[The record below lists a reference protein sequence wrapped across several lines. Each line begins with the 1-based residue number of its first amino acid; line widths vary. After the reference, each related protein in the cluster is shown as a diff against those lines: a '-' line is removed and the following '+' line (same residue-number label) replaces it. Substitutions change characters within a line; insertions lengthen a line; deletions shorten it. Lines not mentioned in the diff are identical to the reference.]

1 MNPNI
6 KFHIISDKTKTSQYI
21 KKNILKKISK
31 HKLSK
36 SNRIMVIGG
45 DGFMLNSL
53 KKYYKFK
60 KPFYGLNAGSYGF
73 LMNKYSKAKTSANK
87 FNKEFK
93 LTTLGVNQMP
103 QYIQNN
109 QIKYKDWLDFN

>member
-1 MNPNI
+1 MNPNL

-36 SNRIMVIGG
+36 SNRIMIIGG

-53 KKYYKFK
+53 K
-60 KPFYGLNAGSYGF
+60 
-73 LMNKYSKAKTSANK
+73 
-87 FNKEFK
+87 
-93 LTTLGVNQMP
+93 
-103 QYIQNN
+103 
-109 QIKYKDWLDFN
+109 

>member
-1 MNPNI
+1 MNPNL
-6 KFHIISDKTKTSQYI
+6 KFHIVSDKTKTSQYI

-36 SNRIMVIGG
+36 SNRIIVIGG

-60 KPFYGLNAGSYGF
+60 NHF
-73 LMNKYSKAKTSANK
+73 M
-87 FNKEFK
+87 E
-93 LTTLGVNQMP
+93 
-103 QYIQNN
+103 
-109 QIKYKDWLDFN
+109 

>member
-1 MNPNI
+1 MNLNL
-6 KFHIISDKTKTSQYI
+6 KFHIVSDKTKISQYI

-53 KKYYKFK
+53 KKYYKF
-60 KPFYGLNAGSYGF
+60 
-73 LMNKYSKAKTSANK
+73 
-87 FNKEFK
+87 FNIF
-93 LTTLGVNQMP
+93 
-103 QYIQNN
+103 I
-109 QIKYKDWLDFN
+109 

>member
-1 MNPNI
+1 MNPNL

-31 HKLSK
+31 HKLSI

-53 KKYYKFK
+53 KKYFSRKF
-60 KPFYGLNAGSYGF
+60 PNSGQPVECGQ
-73 LMNKYSKAKTSANK
+73 
-87 FNKEFK
+87 K
-93 LTTLGVNQMP
+93 L
-103 QYIQNN
+103 
-109 QIKYKDWLDFN
+109 

>member
-1 MNPNI
+1 MNLNL
-6 KFHIISDKTKTSQYI
+6 KFHIVTDKTKTSQYI

-53 KKYYKFK
+53 KKYLLIALSVFPIITFFLLFCFLVVFVY
-60 KPFYGLNAGSYGF
+60 PF
-73 LMNKYSKAKTSANK
+73 
-87 FNKEFK
+87 
-93 LTTLGVNQMP
+93 
-103 QYIQNN
+103 
-109 QIKYKDWLDFN
+109 

>member
-60 KPFYGLNAGSYGF
+60 KPFYGINAGSYGF
-73 LMNKYSKAKTSANK
+73 LMNKYSKEKTHKNLHLAKSTRINPLKMIVKNK
-87 FNKEFK
+87 FN
-93 LTTLGVNQMP
+93 
-103 QYIQNN
+103 
-109 QIKYKDWLDFN
+109 QIWRKN